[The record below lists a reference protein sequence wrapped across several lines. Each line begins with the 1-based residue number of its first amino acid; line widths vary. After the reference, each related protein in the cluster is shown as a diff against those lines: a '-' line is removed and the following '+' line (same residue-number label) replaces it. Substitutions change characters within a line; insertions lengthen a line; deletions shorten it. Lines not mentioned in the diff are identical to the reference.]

1 MTALKHKNIKLPY
14 YFKNLILVLIPR
26 IFYRSRLKS
35 KLNKIKHY
43 NRDDI
48 LYRVNYYNKIN
59 NQFIVSSKSIKNR
72 GLFTRQLTNIKEN
85 VIKKNKSIKKHTTYF
100 FDLYNIFSFFSSD
113 KQLDFVFGDVTQPP
127 ATPSIVKSRLIDNNN
142 NSIIL
147 NLNKVRH
154 FHFIKDD
161 RKFKNKKNAAV
172 WRGHATSSE
181 ARQYFLKNY
190 HHVPIFDI
198 GQRSPFANKPWFKG
212 FMSIYDQLS
221 YKFIFCIEGVDT
233 ATSIKWV
240 MSSNSICVMPKPK
253 YETWFMEGKLEANIH
268 YIEVNDDFSNAEEK
282 IKHYIKN
289 TDEGL
294 RIIENANDYVNQF
307 RDSEKE
313 KLISLLVLDKYFS
326 MSGQHDA

>member
-1 MTALKHKNIKLPY
+1 M
-14 YFKNLILVLIPR
+14 
-26 IFYRSRLKS
+26 KS
-35 KLNKIKHY
+35 KLNNIKNY

-59 NQFIVSSKSIKNR
+59 NQFRVSSKSIKNR
-72 GLFTRQLTNIKEN
+72 GLFTRQLTNIKED

-113 KQLDFVFGDVTQPP
+113 KQLDFIFGDVTQTP
-127 ATPSIVKSRLIDNNN
+127 ATPSIVKSRPIGNSK

-154 FHFIKDD
+154 FHFINDNRRFTAK
-161 RKFKNKKNAAV
+161 RNEAV
-172 WRGHATSSE
+172 WRGGGDYSE
-181 ARQYFLKNY
+181 ARQYFLENY

-198 GQRSPFANKPWFKG
+198 GQTTSVNEPWFKG

-307 RDSEKE
+307 KDSEKE

-326 MSGQHDA
+326 MSGQHNA

>member
-1 MTALKHKNIKLPY
+1 MIALKHKNIKSSY
-14 YFKNLILVLIPR
+14 YFKNLILILIPR

-35 KLNKIKHY
+35 KLNKIKNY

-59 NQFIVSSKSIKNR
+59 NQFRVSSKSIKNR
-72 GLFTRQLTNIKEN
+72 ALFTRQLTKIKEN
-85 VIKKNKSIKKHTTYF
+85 VIKKNTTYF

-113 KQLDFVFGDVTQPP
+113 KQLDFIFGDVTQTP
-127 ATPSIVKSRLIDNNN
+127 ATPSIVKSRPIGNSK

-154 FHFIKDD
+154 FHFINDNRRFTAK
-161 RKFKNKKNAAV
+161 RNEAV
-172 WRGHATSSE
+172 WRGAGKNSE
-181 ARQYFLKNY
+181 ARQYFVKNY
-190 HHVPIFDI
+190 HDIPIFDI
-198 GQRSPFANKPWFKG
+198 GQTTSVNEPWFKG

-307 RDSEKE
+307 KDSEKE

-326 MSGQHDA
+326 MSGQHNA